1 MMLKCRLIEEVIAK
15 LWYDGLISGEMH
27 LGTGEEAI
35 NVGVVSQMR
44 DGDSMAL
51 DHRGTAPLI
60 IRGVD
65 PILILREVL
74 GQTAGLCGGSGGH
87 MHLFSR
93 EHLAASSGIVGSA
106 GPTAAGF
113 ALAATRLRPGAI
125 TIAFFG
131 EGAMNQGMLL
141 ESMNLAS
148 VWKLPVLFICKDDSW
163 SITTESAS
171 MTGGDLNMRASGLG
185 LPVVDVDGLD
195 VLAVREAAKD
205 AIQNARSGKG
215 PTFIH
220 ARCIHLEG
228 HFLGY
233 QMKKIVR
240 SPLKEMTDLAGPI
253 AKSLIKPGGARIS
266 ERMKGLK
273 KVLSAVNVNI
283 RDSKGHSSRDPVILA
298 RKDLETDTSR
308 LEELETSLENEVSQ
322 LLETALTEEVS

>member
-1 MMLKCRLIEEVIAK
+1 
-15 LWYDGLISGEMH
+15 
-27 LGTGEEAI
+27 
-35 NVGVVSQMR
+35 
-44 DGDSMAL
+44 
-51 DHRGTAPLI
+51 
-60 IRGVD
+60 
-65 PILILREVL
+65 
-74 GQTAGLCGGSGGH
+74 
-87 MHLFSR
+87 
-93 EHLAASSGIVGSA
+93 
-106 GPTAAGF
+106 
-113 ALAATRLRPGAI
+113 
-125 TIAFFG
+125 
-131 EGAMNQGMLL
+131 MNELL

-283 RDSKGHSSRDPVILA
+283 RDSKGHSTRDPILLA
-298 RKDLETDTSR
+298 RKDLETDTRR

-322 LLETALTEEVS
+322 LLETALSEEVS